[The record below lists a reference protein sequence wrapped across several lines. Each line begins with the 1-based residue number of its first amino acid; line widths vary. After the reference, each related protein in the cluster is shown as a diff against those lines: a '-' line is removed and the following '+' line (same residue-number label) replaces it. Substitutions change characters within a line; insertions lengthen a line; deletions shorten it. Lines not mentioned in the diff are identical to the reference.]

1 MSLNQLTMKAEY
13 VFSSIDPNRVLSDE
27 SKLYMIHRR
36 ALVRG
41 DAKAW
46 EIDNEVIA
54 KRTTLAEHY
63 SLEDY

>member
-13 VFSSIDPNRVLSDE
+13 VFAAIPHGEPSDE
-27 SKLYMIHRR
+27 SKLYTIHRR
-36 ALVRG
+36 ALIRG

>member
-13 VFSSIDPNRVLSDE
+13 VFSAVPPGELSDE

-36 ALVRG
+36 ALLRG
-41 DAKAW
+41 DEKAW
-46 EIDNEVIA
+46 ELENDVMA
-54 KRTTLAEHY
+54 KRTNLADHY

>member
-1 MSLNQLTMKAEY
+1 MSLNQLSMKAEY
-13 VFSSIDPNRVLSDE
+13 VFAAIPQGELSDE

-46 EIDNEVIA
+46 EIDNEIIA

-63 SLEDY
+63 SVEDF

>member
-13 VFSSIDPNRVLSDE
+13 VFSAVHPGEMSDE
-27 SKLYMIHRR
+27 SKLYTIHRR

-46 EIDNEVIA
+46 EIDNQVIA

-63 SLEDY
+63 SLDDY

>member
-13 VFSSIDPNRVLSDE
+13 LFAAVPCGEMSDE
-27 SKLYMIHRR
+27 SKLYTIHRR

-46 EIDNEVIA
+46 EIDNEIIA
-54 KRTTLAEHY
+54 KRTTLADHY

>member
-1 MSLNQLTMKAEY
+1 MKAEY
-13 VFSSIDPNRVLSDE
+13 VYSVVLPDRELSDE

-36 ALVRG
+36 ALIRG